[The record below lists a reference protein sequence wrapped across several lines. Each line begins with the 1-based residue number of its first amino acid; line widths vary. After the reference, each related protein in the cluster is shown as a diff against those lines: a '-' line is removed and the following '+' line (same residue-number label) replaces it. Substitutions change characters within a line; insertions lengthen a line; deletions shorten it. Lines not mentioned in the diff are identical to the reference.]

1 MEIIYEDNHLV
12 AVNKL
17 AGEIVQGD
25 KTGDEPLSG
34 RVKTYLK
41 NKYNK
46 PGNVFLGV
54 AHRID
59 RPVSGVVLFARTSK
73 ALERINEMI
82 KKREIKKI
90 YWAVVGNKPAAAS
103 GTLTHYL
110 VRNTEKNIST
120 AYDREVLN
128 SQKAVLSYKAVG
140 NDNGYYYLE
149 IDLETGRHHQIRAQ
163 LAKIGCPIVGDV
175 KYGYGRPDRDG
186 GIHLHSRRMEFVH
199 PVAKTFVNI
208 EAAPPNDP
216 IWEGFGFDHE

>member
-25 KTGDEPLSG
+25 KTGDEPLSD

-41 NKYNK
+41 KKYNK

-90 YWAVVGNKPAAAS
+90 YWAVVGNKPTAAL

-128 SQKAVLSYKAVG
+128 SQKAVLSYKVVG

-199 PVAKTFVNI
+199 PVAKNFVKI
-208 EAAPPNDP
+208 EAAPPKDA
-216 IWEGFGFDHE
+216 IWEGFGFGS